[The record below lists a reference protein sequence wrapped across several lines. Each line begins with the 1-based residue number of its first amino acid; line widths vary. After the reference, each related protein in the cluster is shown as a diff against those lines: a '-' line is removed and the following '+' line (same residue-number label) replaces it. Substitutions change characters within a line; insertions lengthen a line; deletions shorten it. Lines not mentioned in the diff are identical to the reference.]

1 MIEGHCC
8 FFKFSYDILIADI
21 VTSLFV
27 DISMRYFV
35 VCLYQI
41 RISEANVYGLLAMER
56 LENFS
61 LISRVRCMNLFWRPY
76 FYMYSGIF
84 NQSIIIAL
92 VYGRVS

>member
-35 VCLYQI
+35 DYAYEI

-56 LENFS
+56 LEN
-61 LISRVRCMNLFWRPY
+61 LISCARCMNLFWRPY